1 MDDAMDKLSHIFELQ
16 NAFDSALSEKRGL
29 SHITRQEWMQKEI
42 LAMLSELAELLDEV
56 QFKWWKN
63 PTPMNEEAAKEELV
77 DILHFFVSMCLKM
90 DMDADELYRR
100 YLEKNKENFDRQKG
114 KTDRDGYTWE

>member
-1 MDDAMDKLSHIFELQ
+1 MDHRDKLSHIFELQ

-29 SHITRQEWMQKEI
+29 GHITRQEWMQKEI

-77 DILHFFVSMCLKM
+77 DILHFFASMCLKM

-114 KTDRDGYTWE
+114 KSSKDGYAWE

>member
-1 MDDAMDKLSHIFELQ
+1 MDTVDKLSHIFELQ
-16 NAFDSALSEKRGL
+16 NAFDSALSEKRDLG
-29 SHITRQEWMQKEI
+29 HITRQEWMQKEI
-42 LAMLSELAELLDEV
+42 LAVLSELAELLDEV

-100 YLEKNKENFDRQKG
+100 YLEKNKENFDRQEG
-114 KTDRDGYTWE
+114 KSDRDGYTWE